1 MVVKTNAEPHVQSL
15 SKKTIEVFEASK
27 SAVTPHVVR
36 AHEFIYPYFQVCII
50 FCASFFIFSTNMN
63 LKEFLCV
70 TGS

>member
-1 MVVKTNAEPHVQSL
+1 MAKTNAEPHVQSL

-36 AHEFIYPYFQVCII
+36 VLEFIDPYFQVCM

-63 LKEFLCV
+63 LKEFLRV